1 LGVCLVGLPVQAKYS
16 GGTGEPNDPYQI
28 ATAADLIALGEE
40 PNDYDKH
47 FIMTADI
54 DLDPNLPGGR
64 AFDSAV
70 IAPDINDTSG
80 SFDGPIFGGVFDGNG
95 HRIAHLTVRGKDFV
109 ALFGQLDFGA
119 AVKNLRLIDV
129 DIAGLGNYVGGV
141 VAYSCGGTLVN
152 CCSAGTVSGGAYAV
166 GGLIGHDYRGTVTQC
181 YSSGKVSGQSRVGGL
196 LGYNSGGAVTQC
208 YSAGTVSGTGQNV
221 GGLLGLNDEGTVT
234 ASFWDTQTS
243 GQATS
248 AGGTG
253 KTTAEMQMQSTFTD
267 AGWDFNDVWVIW
279 DGYDYPRLQWEP
291 GAGLVFV
298 DVPAGT
304 FEMGDHDGVGRPAER
319 PVHAVTLDGFQMSKY
334 ETTNAQYAQFLNAA
348 MADGLI
354 QVYLGAVVYASSDN
368 NRTQP
373 YCDVDA
379 SIRYC
384 QIEYTQGRFTVRT
397 RDGKSMANHPV
408 VYVGWYGAK
417 AFCDYY
423 GYRLPTEAEWEY
435 AARGGYHNPYYQY
448 PWGSNTIDCSK
459 ANYWNGSSSC
469 NPLNLTRYP
478 YTSPVGYYGPQGAYG
493 LCDMSGNVSEWC
505 QDWYGLGY
513 YSVSPA
519 GNPTGPDTG
528 GPRVLRGGSWHISE
542 PFCRVAARS
551 WRSPSSGE
559 QAIGFRVCR

>member
-1 LGVCLVGLPVQAKYS
+1 
-16 GGTGEPNDPYQI
+16 
-28 ATAADLIALGEE
+28 
-40 PNDYDKH
+40 
-47 FIMTADI
+47 
-54 DLDPNLPGGR
+54 
-64 AFDSAV
+64 V
-70 IAPDINDTSG
+70 IAPDRLLGTWEY
-80 SFDGPIFGGVFDGNG
+80 DGTPFTGVFDGNNKT
-95 HRIAHLTVRGKDFV
+95 IAHLKITGAGFLG
-109 ALFGQLDFGA
+109 LFGQLASGA
-119 AVKNLRLIDV
+119 EIKNL
-129 DIAGLGNYVGGV
+129 GV
-141 VAYSCGGTLVN
+141 VDANVAVHSWGANVGCLVGLN
-152 CCSAGTVSGGAYAV
+152 DYAKVVACYSAGTVRGSRSV
-166 GGLIGHDYRGTVTQC
+166 GGLVGGNKGTLTSSYSTATVHGDEQVGGLVGGTFDSTIAQC
-181 YSSGKVSGQSRVGGL
+181 YSAGRVIGSSSVGGL
-196 LGYNSGGAVTQC
+196 LGYCGSAVTECYSTGTVSGNSSVGGLAGLIGYGTVTRCYSIGAVSGNSSVGGLVGSNSIAAVTQC
-208 YSAGTVSGTGQNV
+208 
-221 GGLLGLNDEGTVT
+221 
-234 ASFWDTQTS
+234 FWDTQTS

-253 KTTAEMQMQSTFTD
+253 KATAEMQMQSTFTD